1 MSLKIEI
8 IDDFLSIEDLKKLQS
23 LDLGKTPDKQ
33 MNVYVKK
40 IDEKNN
46 ISGTGMEDAT
56 ALKLQQNYHLKA
68 FQLLKQLNPEKAE
81 LYEYSEFGI
90 TDTGTNYNFPI
101 HNDTPN
107 KLLSGVIFLSP
118 DKSEGTKFYKNKK
131 GEGENSIEWKVNR
144 GVFFSRM
151 ENLSWH
157 SFNNGDNGTRRVL
170 IYNLMTYDVKK
181 VCEIEN
187 VNHHIVKFKHLVNP
201 YLYRFFKFVI

>member
-46 ISGTGMEDAT
+46 ISGTGMEDDT

-68 FQLLKQLNPEKAE
+68 FQLLKKLNPEKAE

-118 DKSEGTKFYKNKK
+118 DKSEGNK
-131 GEGENSIEWKVNR
+131 I
-144 GVFFSRM
+144 
-151 ENLSWH
+151 L
-157 SFNNGDNGTRRVL
+157 
-170 IYNLMTYDVKK
+170 
-181 VCEIEN
+181 
-187 VNHHIVKFKHLVNP
+187 
-201 YLYRFFKFVI
+201 